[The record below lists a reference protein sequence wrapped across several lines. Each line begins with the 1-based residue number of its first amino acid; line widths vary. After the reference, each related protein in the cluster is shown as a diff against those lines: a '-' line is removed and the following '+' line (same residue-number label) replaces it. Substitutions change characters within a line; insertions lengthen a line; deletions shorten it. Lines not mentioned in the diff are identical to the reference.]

1 MTSCEL
7 ASYLGIK
14 ETYLRSHWQD
24 IVKSNARAGVEL
36 YRRGR
41 GASADFGIKGWGMQD
56 VCWNYSLLKGDK

>member
-1 MTSCEL
+1 MSSQEL
-7 ASYLGIK
+7 ANYLDIK

-56 VCWNYSLLKGDK
+56 VCWNAEELRR